1 MVNANT
7 AIEVGLRTGRCLA
20 RFSRLILLGCS
31 LAVFLPV
38 APAGGIIYVVPGD
51 DVMVDRT
58 PIIVFGQVRSAMAAP
73 GARLPSTDVLFEVE
87 EVLKG
92 TVRGGMIVVRQP
104 GGVEADGVVSGIFG
118 LPMMGAGDRALLF
131 LDEVPDA
138 GAATLYRTVELSLGM
153 FFEVRSAAGS
163 LLMREAAL
171 HQESPALPDGA
182 ASETLSH
189 RPRNGDDF
197 RRWIGDR
204 VRGVEREADYFTAA
218 LPVDGPV
225 SRISPY
231 RLITSPSRC
240 TAPNLP
246 ARWRQ
251 FDRGRGVGF
260 TIQADGQAGIPGGG
274 IAEVVRAMRAWN
286 DDPESRVQIVNRGT
300 TNKKAEIARRDG
312 VNSILFEDPHDVIP
326 GYFQSS
332 TGGVLAITLIRYFCG
347 EENRHKI
354 PGNRW
359 QEALPILE
367 TDILTQ
373 DGYGRSWAARTLSAG
388 KAHEHVMAHELGHAI
403 GLAHSCAQ
411 GFADTCSALTADSLM
426 KASARGKRIYRGG
439 QPGADDLAAVRF
451 LYPAHGGPASPSDL
465 TATTIDQH
473 SVELAWQDNSTDE
486 TAFDVFERPIN
497 ETDFKLIASVGSKT
511 TSFVVEGLPPA
522 TYRSYR
528 VASRNAVGRSS
539 ATNEASAVTL
549 GEVRACVEDDQT
561 LCLNDGRFQVTAEWA
576 TAGGATGRGGS
587 VPLTEDTGAFWFFDS
602 ANVEMVVKLLDGCA
616 LNKHFWVF
624 AGGLTDTEV
633 QLTVVDT
640 ETGIAGT
647 WFNPE
652 GTLLAPVQD
661 AEAFETCRP
670 SASIA
675 AADRPGLAKP
685 SPLPRRPLD
694 PDLEVRLALERYRAA
709 RVEMPQA
716 APGEC
721 TAGDKTLCLEN
732 GRFRVRLDWETED
745 EQTGA
750 GKAMPL
756 TGDTGLF
763 WFFEPANIEIV
774 IKVLDGCAV
783 NGNRWVFAGG
793 LTDVAVEMTV
803 VDTQTGATRTYA
815 NRLGRPFRAIK
826 DTTFFSCTASDDH
839 GGAPAEA
846 TDIPLEESLEGFL
859 GAGDTDFFV
868 FRIPRAGR
876 VQLRTTGS
884 TDTEGVLM
892 NAAGTVLAS
901 DSDSGAD
908 ENFRITA
915 RVGPGT
921 HYVRVTGKEGEATG
935 AYELHTGFS
944 ATTVISKRDR
954 DALIALYRATGGA
967 NWTNKENWLSNR
979 PLDDWHGVT
988 TSSAGRVTWLELS
1001 ENGLRGEIPAAIGDL
1016 DRLLVLLLSGN
1027 QLTGP
1032 IPRELG
1038 DLRSLVWLS
1047 MHVNQLTGE
1056 IPKELASLRS
1066 LNYLYMHTNQLT
1078 GELPAELGRLTNL
1091 SYLRLGFNGL
1101 TGGIPGSFRNLRR
1114 LNLLEVRGNQ
1124 LTGPIPPWLGELTD
1138 MRWLWLGDN
1147 DFSGGIPPAL
1157 GNLTDLV
1164 SFRLWLN
1171 DLTGPVPP
1179 EIGRLTALVDMYVHG
1194 TQLSGPLPDTL
1205 LDIGELGVLWFHGS
1219 DLCAPATAEF
1229 DEWLG
1234 GIEDW
1239 QGDRC
1244 D

>member
-1 MVNANT
+1 MESRNAT
-7 AIEVGLRTGRCLA
+7 GCAGSGSRGPFALPLWFGLVGA
-20 RFSRLILLGCS
+20 S
-31 LAVFLPV
+31 LAVFLLA
-38 APAGGIIYVVPGD
+38 APAGGIIYVASSD
-51 DVMVDRT
+51 EVMVDRA
-58 PIIVFGQVRSAMAAP
+58 PIIVFGEVQSVMAAP
-73 GARLPSTDVLFEVE
+73 GAPRPSTDVLFEVE

-92 TVRGGMIVVRQP
+92 IVPGGTMVIRQP
-104 GGVEADGVVSGIFG
+104 GGVSADGVVSRILG
-118 LPMMGAGDRALLF
+118 LPMMAAGDRMLLF
-131 LDEVPDA
+131 LEEVPDA
-138 GAATLYRTVELSLGM
+138 GAAGAYRTVELSLGM

-171 HQESPALPDGA
+171 HEEAPALHDGA
-182 ASETLSH
+182 DSEPLSH
-189 RPRNGDDF
+189 RPRSGDDF

-218 LPVDGPV
+218 APADGPV

-231 RLITSPSRC
+231 RLIRTPFRC
-240 TAPNLP
+240 EAPDLP
-246 ARWRQ
+246 LRWQQ

-260 TIQADGQAGIPGGG
+260 TIQADGQAGVPGGG

-286 DDPESRVQIVNRGT
+286 DDPESRVQLVNLGA

-332 TGGVLAITLIRYFCG
+332 TGGILALTVIRFFCAK
-347 EENRHKI
+347 EHRHKI
-354 PGNRW
+354 PGNTW
-359 QEALPILE
+359 QEALPLLE

-388 KAHEHVMAHELGHAI
+388 KVHEHVMAHELGHAI

-411 GFADTCSALTADSLM
+411 GSFDTCSALTGSSLM
-426 KASARGKRIYRGG
+426 RASARGKAIYDGG
-439 QPGADDLAAVRF
+439 QPNADDLAAVRF
-451 LYPAHGGPASPSDL
+451 LYPAHGGPASPFDL
-465 TATTIDQH
+465 TAKTVDQH
-473 SVELAWQDNSTDE
+473 SVALAWQDNSHDE
-486 TAFDVFERPIN
+486 TAFDIFERAIN
-497 ETDFKLIASVGSKT
+497 ETDFTLIASVGSNT

-528 VASRNAVGRSS
+528 VASSNASGRSS

-549 GEVRACVEDDQT
+549 GEVRACAEDDQT
-561 LCLNDGRFQVTAEWA
+561 LCLNEGRFQVTVDWA

-587 VPLTEDTGAFWFFDS
+587 RPLTGDTGAFWFFDP
-602 ANVEMVVKLLDGCA
+602 ANVEMVVKLLDGCG
-616 LNKHFWVF
+616 LNEHFWVF
-624 AGGLTDTEV
+624 AGGLTDTEI

-652 GTLLAPVQD
+652 GTLLAPVQ
-661 AEAFETCRP
+661 AVKAFATCGP
-670 SASIA
+670 TGSIVT
-675 AADRPGLAKP
+675 ADRPGLANP
-685 SPLPRRPLD
+685 SPLPRQRVD
-694 PDLEVRLALERYRAA
+694 PEQEVQLALERYRAA

-721 TAGDKTLCLEN
+721 VAGDKTLCLEN
-732 GRFRVRLDWETED
+732 GRFRVRLNWETED

-750 GKAMPL
+750 GNALPL

-763 WFFEPANIEIV
+763 WFFDPGNVEIV
-774 IKVLDGCAV
+774 IKVLDGCAE

-803 VDTQTGATRTYA
+803 VDTLTGATRTYA

-826 DTTFFSCTASDDH
+826 DTTFFSCSASDDH
-839 GGAPAEA
+839 GDTRAEA
-846 TDIPLEESLEGFL
+846 SDIPLEDSLAGFL

-868 FRIPRAGR
+868 FRIPRDGR

-908 ENFRITA
+908 ENFRLTA
-915 RVGPGT
+915 QVGPGT
-921 HYVRVTGKEGEATG
+921 YYARVTGKDVETTG

-944 ATTVISKRDR
+944 ARTVISKRDR
-954 DALIALYRATGGA
+954 NALIALYRATGGA

-979 PLDDWHGVT
+979 PLDEWYGVT
-988 TSSAGRVTWLELS
+988 TSSSGRVTWLELS
-1001 ENGLRGEIPAAIGDL
+1001 ENGLKGEIPAALGNL
-1016 DRLLVLLLSGN
+1016 DRLLVLVLSGN
-1027 QLTGP
+1027 QLTGS
-1032 IPRELG
+1032 IPREFG
-1038 DLRSLVWLS
+1038 NLRDLVWLFVES
-1047 MHVNQLTGE
+1047 NALTGE
-1056 IPKELASLRS
+1056 IPTELASLRNLVY
-1066 LNYLYMHTNQLT
+1066 LNVHMNELT
-1078 GELPAELGRLTNL
+1078 GEIPAELGSLPNL
-1091 SYLRLGFNGL
+1091 AYLRLGFNEL

-1114 LNLLEVRGNQ
+1114 LNLLEVRTNQ
-1124 LTGPIPPWLGELTD
+1124 LTGGIPAWLGELTE
-1138 MRWLWLGDN
+1138 MKWLWLGDN
-1147 DFSGGIPPAL
+1147 QFSGGIPPAL

-1164 SFRLWLN
+1164 SFRLWAN
-1171 DLTGPVPP
+1171 NLTGPVPP
-1179 EIGRLTALVDMYVHG
+1179 EIGRLTALDEMYVHG

-1205 LDIGELGVLWFHGS
+1205 LDIGELLVFWFQSS
-1219 DLCAPATAEF
+1219 DLCAPATAAF
-1229 DEWLG
+1229 DEWLA
-1234 GIEDW
+1234 GIDDW

>member
-1 MVNANT
+1 
-7 AIEVGLRTGRCLA
+7 
-20 RFSRLILLGCS
+20 
-31 LAVFLPV
+31 
-38 APAGGIIYVVPGD
+38 
-51 DVMVDRT
+51 MVDRT
-58 PIIVFGQVRSAMAAP
+58 PIIVFGEVRSVMAAP

-92 TVRGGMIVVRQP
+92 TVPGGMIVVRQP
-104 GGVEADGVVSGIFG
+104 GGVEADGVVLGILG
-118 LPMMGAGDRALLF
+118 LPVMGAGDRALLF

-153 FFEVRSAAGS
+153 FFEVQSAAGS

-171 HQESPALPDGA
+171 HEEAPALPDGA
-182 ASETLSH
+182 DSETLSH

-204 VRGVEREADYFTAA
+204 VRGVEREADYFAA
-218 LPVDGPV
+218 AAPAEGPV

-231 RLITSPSRC
+231 RLITSPSQC
-240 TAPNLP
+240 AAPNLP

-260 TIQADGQAGIPGGG
+260 TIQADGQPGVPGGG

-286 DDPESRVQIVNRGT
+286 DDPESHVLLESLGA
-300 TNKKAEIARRDG
+300 TNKKAEVVRGDG

-332 TGGVLAITLIRYFCG
+332 TGGILAVAITRFSCAN
-347 EENRHKI
+347 ENRHKI

-367 TDILTQ
+367 ADILTQ
-373 DGYGRSWAARTLSAG
+373 DGYGRSWAAQTLSAG

-403 GLAHSCAQ
+403 GLAHSCSQ

-426 KASARGKRIYRGG
+426 KATASGKRIYRGG
-439 QPGADDLAAVRF
+439 EPGADDLAAVRF
-451 LYPAHGGPASPSDL
+451 IYPAHGGPASPSDL
-465 TATTIDQH
+465 TATTIDQQ

-486 TAFDVFERPIN
+486 TAFDIFERPIN
-497 ETDFKLIASVGSKT
+497 ETDFTLIASVGSNT

-528 VASRNAVGRSS
+528 VASSNAGGRSS

-561 LCLNDGRFQVTAEWA
+561 LCLNEGRFQVSAAWA
-576 TAGGATGRGGS
+576 TAAGATGRGGS
-587 VPLTEDTGAFWFFDS
+587 VPLTADTGAFWFFDP
-602 ANVEMVVKLLDGCA
+602 ANVEMVVKLLDGCG
-616 LNKHFWVF
+616 LNEHFWVF

-661 AEAFETCRP
+661 PMAFETCGP
-670 SASIA
+670 SRGIA
-675 AADRPGLAKP
+675 AAARPGLTKT
-685 SPLPRRPLD
+685 SRSPRRRLD
-694 PDLEVRLALERYRAA
+694 PDQEVHLALERYRAA
-709 RVEMPQA
+709 GVEMPQA
-716 APGEC
+716 ATGEC

-750 GKAMPL
+750 GKAMPF

-763 WFFEPANIEIV
+763 WFFDPANIEIV

-803 VDTQTGATRTYA
+803 VDTRTGATRTYA
-815 NRLGRPFRAIK
+815 NRLGRPFRPIK
-826 DTTFFSCTASDDH
+826 DTTFFSCSATDDH
-839 GGAPAEA
+839 GGARAEA
-846 TDIPLEESLEGFL
+846 TGIPLEDSLAGFL

-868 FRIPRAGR
+868 LRTPRDGR

-901 DSDSGAD
+901 DSDSGA
-908 ENFRITA
+908 EKNFRITA

-921 HYVRVTGKEGEATG
+921 YYVRVTGKDIETTG
-935 AYELHTGFS
+935 VYELHTGFA

-979 PLDDWHGVT
+979 PLDEWYGVT
-988 TSSAGRVTWLELS
+988 TSSAGRVIWLELS
-1001 ENGLRGEIPAAIGDL
+1001 ENGLKGRIPAAIADL
-1016 DRLLVLLLSGN
+1016 DRLLVLVLSGN

-1038 DLRSLVWLS
+1038 NLRSLVWLF
-1047 MHVNQLTGE
+1047 MRVNELTGE
-1056 IPKELASLRS
+1056 IPKELANLRN
-1066 LNYLYMHTNQLT
+1066 LAYLYLDQNDLT
-1078 GELPAELGRLTNL
+1078 GEIPAELGRLPRL
-1091 SYLRLGFNGL
+1091 AYLRLGLNEL

-1114 LNLLEVRGNQ
+1114 LSLLEVRGNQ
-1124 LTGPIPPWLGELTD
+1124 LTGGIPSWLGELTD
-1138 MRWLWLGDN
+1138 MTWLWLGDN
-1147 DFSGGIPPAL
+1147 GFSGEIPPAL

-1164 SFRLWLN
+1164 SFRLWFN
-1171 DLTGPVPP
+1171 NMTGPVPP
-1179 EIGRLTALVDMYVHG
+1179 EIGRLTALVEIYVHG

-1205 LDIGELGVLWFHGS
+1205 LDIDELVALWFNGS

-1229 DEWLG
+1229 DAWLG

>member
-1 MVNANT
+1 MNGNA
-7 AIEVGLRTGRCLA
+7 ASQGGSRAGRCSA
-20 RFSRLILLGCS
+20 RFPRILLCCS

-38 APAGGIIYVVPGD
+38 APAGGIIYVAPGD

-58 PIIVFGQVRSAMAAP
+58 PIIVFGEVRSVMAAP
-73 GARLPSTDVLFEVE
+73 GARRPSTDAFFEVE

-92 TVRGGMIVVRQP
+92 NVAGGTIIVRQP
-104 GGVEADGVVSGIFG
+104 GGVSADGVVSGIFG
-118 LPMMGAGDRALLF
+118 LPMMAAGDRMLLF
-131 LDEVPDA
+131 LEEIPDT
-138 GAATLYRTVELSLGM
+138 GAVAAYRTVDLSLGM
-153 FFEVRSAAGS
+153 FFEVRSAAGN
-163 LLMREAAL
+163 LLVREAAL
-171 HQESPALPDGA
+171 HEAAPASNGEAD
-182 ASETLSH
+182 SEPVSQQF
-189 RPRNGDDF
+189 RSSDDF

-204 VRGVEREADYFTAA
+204 VGGVEREADYFTAA
-218 LPVDGPV
+218 VPADGPV

-231 RLITSPSRC
+231 RLITSPSVC
-240 TAPNLP
+240 DASNLP
-246 ARWRQ
+246 LRWPQ

-260 TIQADGQAGIPGGG
+260 TIQAEGQVGVPGRG

-286 DDPESRVQIVNRGT
+286 DDPESRVQLVNLGA
-300 TNKKAEIARRDG
+300 TNKKAEVARRDG
-312 VNSILFEDPHDVIP
+312 VNSILFEDPHDEIP
-326 GYFQSS
+326 GYFQLS
-332 TGGVLAITLIRYFCG
+332 TGGILAITRFRFLCS
-347 EENRHKI
+347 ETNRHKI

-359 QEALPILE
+359 QEALPVIE
-367 TDILTQ
+367 ADILTQ
-373 DGYGRSWAARTLSAG
+373 DGYGQGWAARTLNAG
-388 KAHEHVMAHELGHAI
+388 KVHEHVMAHELGHAI

-426 KASARGKRIYRGG
+426 QATARGKRIYRGSR
-439 QPGADDLAAVRF
+439 PNADDLAAVRF

-465 TATTIDQH
+465 TAETVDQH
-473 SVELAWQDNSTDE
+473 SVELAWQDNSNDE
-486 TAFDVFERPIN
+486 TAFDIFERPIN
-497 ETDFKLIASVGSKT
+497 GTDFTLIASVGSNT

-528 VASRNAVGRSS
+528 VASSNAGGRSS
-539 ATNEASAVTL
+539 ATSEASAVTL
-549 GEVRACVEDDQT
+549 GEVRACAGDDQT
-561 LCLNDGRFQVTAEWA
+561 LCLNEGRFQVTAEWA

-587 VPLTEDTGAFWFFDS
+587 VPLTADTGAFWFFDP
-602 ANVEMVVKLLDGCA
+602 ANVEMVVKLLDGCG
-616 LNKHFWVF
+616 LNEHFWVF

-661 AEAFETCRP
+661 IEAFETCGP
-670 SASIA
+670 GGSVA
-675 AADRPGLAKP
+675 AADRPGLARP
-685 SPLPRRPLD
+685 SPSPRRRVD
-694 PDLEVRLALERYRAA
+694 PEQEVQRALERFRAA

-721 TAGDKTLCLEN
+721 TAGDRTLCLEN

-745 EQTGA
+745 EKKGD
-750 GKAMPL
+750 GMAMPL

-826 DTTFFSCTASDDH
+826 DTTFFSCSATDDH
-839 GGAPAEA
+839 GDTGARA
-846 TDIPLEESLEGFL
+846 TDIPLEASLAGFL

-892 NAAGTVLAS
+892 NAAGKVLVS

-908 ENFRITA
+908 ENFRLTA
-915 RVGPGT
+915 PVGPGT
-921 HYVRVTGKEGEATG
+921 YYVRVTGKDVETTG

-979 PLDDWHGVT
+979 PLDEWYGVT
-988 TSSAGRVTWLELS
+988 TGSSGRVTWIELS

-1016 DRLLVLLLSGN
+1016 DRLLVLVLSGN
-1027 QLTGP
+1027 QLSGA

-1038 DLRSLVWLS
+1038 NLRDLVWLFVHS
-1047 MHVNQLTGE
+1047 NQLTGE
-1056 IPKELASLRS
+1056 IPKELASLRN
-1066 LNYLYMHTNQLT
+1066 LVYLYVHMNQLT
-1078 GELPAELGRLTNL
+1078 GEIPAELGRLSNL
-1091 SYLRLGFNGL
+1091 AYLRLGFNGL
-1101 TGGIPGSFRNLRR
+1101 TGGIPASFRNLRR

-1124 LTGPIPPWLGELTD
+1124 LTGGIPSWLGELTD

-1147 DFSGGIPPAL
+1147 EFSGGIPPAL

-1164 SFRLWLN
+1164 ALRLWFN
-1171 DLTGPVPP
+1171 NLTGPVPP
-1179 EIGRLTALVDMYVHG
+1179 EIGRLTALTEIYIHG
-1194 TQLSGPLPDTL
+1194 TELSGPLPDEL
-1205 LDIGELGVLWFHGS
+1205 LNIGELAAFWFDGS
-1219 DLCAPATAEF
+1219 SLCAPATAEF
-1229 DEWLG
+1229 DEWLD

-1239 QGDRC
+1239 RGARC